1 MWKTSIAALA
11 LITPL
16 LALPAHAAELTVFA
30 TGSMAEPLKEL
41 GEEFT
46 HATGHTLRFSIGTTS
61 GVLNKLKAGEKGDVI
76 VISDEAAEMLEKD
89 GKLVPGTLKPV
100 ASSLFGVVVKAG
112 AATPDISTAERL
124 KQAVTAARNISY
136 PDSVLAAASGGYIE
150 SVFQQMGIKEDA
162 KKKASLKPM
171 GYLVGE
177 AVAAGEAELGLSFI
191 SEFMGNK
198 ELKVIRF
205 PAELQKPQLYTAG
218 VFAGTSNV
226 KPAHA
231 FIAFITSFA
240 VREKLRAAGVEPAT
254 GTR

>member
-16 LALPAHAAELTVFA
+16 LALPARAAELTVFG

-46 HATGHTLRFSIGTTS
+46 HATGHTLRFVISTTG
-61 GVLNKLKAGEKGDVI
+61 GVLNKLKAGERGDVI
-76 VISDEAAEMLEKD
+76 VISDEATEALLKD
-89 GKLVPGTLKPV
+89 GKFVPGTLKPV

-124 KQAVTAARNISY
+124 KQAVTSARNIAY
-136 PDSVLAAASGGYIE
+136 PDPVSAAASGGYIE

-162 KKKASLKPM
+162 KNKASLKPM

-191 SEFMGNK
+191 SEFMANK

-218 VFAGTSNV
+218 VFAGTSNLE
-226 KPAHA
+226 PARA
-231 FIAFITSFA
+231 FIAFITSPD

-254 GTR
+254 EAR

>member
-1 MWKTSIAALA
+1 MTASAMPPLRVVRAWPGPFPQSFPSGLCFLDGLFPSRCSCALLQHTKQRRSTAFRRRTLALFQSRRTMRTNDMWKTSIAALA
-11 LITPL
+11 LIAPL

-76 VISDEAAEMLEKD
+76 VISDEAAEVLEKD

-112 AATPDISTAERL
+112 TAMPDISTAERL
-124 KQAVTAARNISY
+124 NKAVTAARNISY
-136 PDSVLAAASGGYIE
+136 PDPVLAAASGGYIE

-162 KKKASLKPM
+162 KKKA
-171 GYLVGE
+171 
-177 AVAAGEAELGLSFI
+177 
-191 SEFMGNK
+191 
-198 ELKVIRF
+198 
-205 PAELQKPQLYTAG
+205 
-218 VFAGTSNV
+218 
-226 KPAHA
+226 
-231 FIAFITSFA
+231 
-240 VREKLRAAGVEPAT
+240 
-254 GTR
+254 